1 MGRIVIKLL
10 SSLYNHSFVLSSV
23 VLHCL
28 YIRYDFLCKIPRTI
42 TRILVSG
49 CYGLLLE
56 HGVRESSVIKTPLRY
71 LCTLSLNPLFL
82 ALRYR
87 WGLGQ

>member
-10 SSLYNHSFVLSSV
+10 SPSYNHSFVLSSM

-42 TRILVSG
+42 TRVLVSG

-56 HGVRESSVIKTPLRY
+56 GGVRESSVIKTPVRCLY
-71 LCTLSLNPLFL
+71 
-82 ALRYR
+82 AL
-87 WGLGQ
+87 

>member
-10 SSLYNHSFVLSSV
+10 SPLYNHSFILSFM

-28 YIRYDFLCKIPRTI
+28 YIRYDFLCKITRTI
-42 TRILVSG
+42 TRALVSG

-56 HGVRESSVIKTPLRY
+56 RGVRESSVIKTPVRY
-71 LCTLSLNPLFL
+71 LH
-82 ALRYR
+82 AL
-87 WGLGQ
+87 